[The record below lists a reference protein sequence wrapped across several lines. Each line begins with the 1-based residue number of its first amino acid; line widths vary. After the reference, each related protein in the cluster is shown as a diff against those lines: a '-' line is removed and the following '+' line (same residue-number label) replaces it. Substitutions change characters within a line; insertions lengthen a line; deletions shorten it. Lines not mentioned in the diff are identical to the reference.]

1 MNSRVITTGGFDKL
15 VFESVKDTLAGGVTL
30 DLSDFANSDGI
41 VPAGTLVGYRD
52 GTTGIAPVVK
62 VQKSGSATVFS
73 LPPLGLTIHTVPIT
87 DNTLVGVVL
96 QGVARKQAL
105 PAASAFAVD
114 EIATFGVITAG
125 SGYTP
130 GTYTNKPLTG
140 GTGTGARATIVV
152 GGGGTVTSVTL
163 TSGGEGYT
171 VGDVLHVLAADVG
184 GTGTGFG
191 VPVAT
196 LASNL
201 AVTDAEFL
209 AALPKI
215 TFI

>member
-1 MNSRVITTGGFDKL
+1 MNSRIATPGGFDKL
-15 VFESVKDTLAGGVTL
+15 VFESVKDTLAGGATL
-30 DLSDFANSDGI
+30 DLSDFANADGI

-52 GTTGIAPVVK
+52 GSTGIAPVVK
-62 VQKSGSATVFS
+62 VQKSGSATAFS
-73 LPPLGLTIHTVPIT
+73 VPPLGLTIAPVPIT

-96 QGVARKQAL
+96 QGVARKKAL
-105 PAASAFAVD
+105 PGATTNAVD
-114 EIATFGVITAG
+114 EIATFGAITAG
-125 SGYTP
+125 TLYTP

-171 VGDVLHVLAADVG
+171 VGDVLSALAADIG
-184 GTGTGFG
+184 GTGSGFS

-196 LASNL
+196 LAGNL
-201 AVTDAEFL
+201 AVSDAEFL